1 MYIVYRYI
9 CVAYLQ
15 RLVEQTGSSTA
26 VQEVVVLLH
35 VAVREPLGQVETV
48 NAKAY
53 SDYSVGGGGP
63 FYNWWKKYVLNIFTH
78 TTRLFMPHIYK

>member
-48 NAKAY
+48 NAKSY
-53 SDYSVGGGGP
+53 SDYSVGGGGGTLLQLVEKICFKH
-63 FYNWWKKYVLNIFTH
+63 FYSHN
-78 TTRLFMPHIYK
+78 

>member
-1 MYIVYRYI
+1 MYIVYGYI

-26 VQEVVVLLH
+26 GQEVVVLLH

-48 NAKAY
+48 NARAY
-53 SDYSVGGGGP
+53 SDYSVVGG
-63 FYNWWKKYVLNIFTH
+63 
-78 TTRLFMPHIYK
+78 LFPKTGKTL